1 MFTSIFK
8 CADFLLINV
17 QFQEG
22 TLGTNYLDRFL
33 HCNFLWLILRTFC
46 FSTSVSFLSSY
57 SFPVSSFSLFLS
69 HFFLKAQVSVASIV
83 MHKLSIYSRIRMFK
97 IPTDLI
103 YVWGNTEYVRFN
115 LFRM

>member
-1 MFTSIFK
+1 MFTSSFK

-22 TLGTNYLDRFL
+22 TLGTNYLDRFYIVI
-33 HCNFLWLILRTFC
+33 FLWLILKTFC
-46 FSTSVSFLSSY
+46 FSTSISFLSSY
-57 SFPVSSFSLFLS
+57 SFPFSCFS
-69 HFFLKAQVSVASIV
+69 PIFLKAQVSVASIV
-83 MHKLSIYSRIRMFK
+83 MHKLSIYSRIRMFE

>member
-8 CADFLLINV
+8 CADFLLINI

-22 TLGTNYLDRFL
+22 TLGTNYWDRFL
-33 HCNFLWLILRTFC
+33 HCNFFMVNIKDFLFFNIYFLFILLF
-46 FSTSVSFLSSY
+46 
-57 SFPVSSFSLFLS
+57 FSLSFFLVS
-69 HFFLKAQVSVASIV
+69 LPFFLKAQVSVASIV
-83 MHKLSIYSRIRMFK
+83 MHKLSICSRIRMFK